1 MLYYIQ
7 NDVIKEVKNANYL
20 GVLLTIVY
28 HIMSILT
35 TLHITIE
42 RLVMLNVFSSE
53 TSVNAPLISKAIA
66 IRA

>member
-1 MLYYIQ
+1 MQYY
-7 NDVIKEVKNANYL
+7 VIKEVKNANYL
-20 GVLLTIVY
+20 GVLLIIIY

-35 TLHITIE
+35 TLLE
-42 RLVMLNVFSSE
+42 RLIMLNVFSSG